1 MRSWECGPGPSMVF
15 HFTVSA
21 SAQEAAGLLPEGGLA
36 AVAATIQ
43 HGLHVHL
50 VAGALTAD
58 TEAVMRRLHG
68 SLRAAAAG
76 AE

>member
-1 MRSWECGPGPSMVF
+1 M
-15 HFTVSA
+15 
-21 SAQEAAGLLPEGGLA
+21 
-36 AVAATIQ
+36 AATIQ

-68 SLRAAAAG
+68 SLRAAAADTH
-76 AE
+76 